1 MKKKIK
7 RKRKGVLFL
16 KIFGAFVFVGL
27 VLLAIGL
34 FMVAK
39 IAKDLPNPELLTNR
53 LSNQPTRIYDRT
65 GEVLLYEIHAEEKR
79 TVIPFDQIPDYLKKA
94 TIAIEDKN
102 FYSHQAL
109 DWRAVIRAIFVNLK
123 SGTIRQGGSTIT
135 QQVAK
140 TSFLTPERTFN
151 RKIKEVILAYWLEK
165 KFSKDEILNL
175 YLNLVPYGSN
185 AYGVEA
191 ASQIY
196 FGKSAKD
203 LSLAESAYL
212 AALPK
217 APTYY
222 SPWGPHRDELEQRK
236 NYVLEQMYEL
246 NFIDQEEKTR
256 AQNTKVKFEPRSL
269 GIIKAPHFVFMVKD
283 YLVNKY
289 GEEMVNNGGLKV
301 ITSLDWDLQ
310 QIAEQTVLE
319 GAKRNTELYQGKNA
333 ALVAQDAKTGQIL
346 ALVGSKDYFDT
357 ENEGN
362 FNVATQGLRQP
373 GSALKPFVYLTAFE
387 KGYGPQS
394 VVFDAPTNFDTTG
407 KMPYQPENFD
417 HLFRGPISFRLALGQ
432 SLNVPSVKVLY
443 LAGLND
449 SLKTLS
455 DFGITTL
462 NDPLRFGLS
471 LVLGGGE
478 IKLVELVNAY
488 ATLAQEGIRHNQTFI
503 LEVEDKNG
511 KVLEKYADTATQVVD
526 PQYAR
531 LVNNILSDPEAR
543 RGLFQNSF
551 NLTVFPDREVALK
564 TGTTEDFRDAWAFG
578 YTPSFV
584 VGVWAGNND
593 NTPMQKQAGSILAAL
608 PIWHDFLSQVF
619 EKYPDKIPLE
629 SFNEPDAVEETKPM
643 LNGQFII
650 KENNQLTAHSIL
662 YFVDKNDPL
671 GPIPEHPENDPQFKN
686 WEQGVKLWL
695 LNHPEIFN
703 GITI

>member
-1 MKKKIK
+1 MKKKI
-7 RKRKGVLFL
+7 KRKGVLFL

-65 GEVLLYEIHAEEKR
+65 GKILLYEIHAEEKR

-102 FYSHQAL
+102 FYFHQAL

-246 NFIDQEEKTR
+246 NFIDQEEKIR

-319 GAKRNTELYQGKNA
+319 GAKRNTELYQGQNA

-543 RGLFQNSF
+543 HGLFQNSF

-650 KENNQLTAHSIL
+650 KENNQATAHSIL

>member
-1 MKKKIK
+1 MKKKI
-7 RKRKGVLFL
+7 KRKGVLFL

-65 GEVLLYEIHAEEKR
+65 GKILLYEIHAEEKR

-102 FYSHQAL
+102 FYFHQAL

-246 NFIDQEEKTR
+246 NFIDQEEKIR

-543 RGLFQNSF
+543 HGLFQNSF

-650 KENNQLTAHSIL
+650 KENNQATAHSIL